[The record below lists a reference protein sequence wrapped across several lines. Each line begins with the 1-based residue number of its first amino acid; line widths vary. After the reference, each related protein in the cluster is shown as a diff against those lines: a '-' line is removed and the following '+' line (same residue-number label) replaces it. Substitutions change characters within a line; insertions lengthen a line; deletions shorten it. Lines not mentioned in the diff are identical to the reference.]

1 MLDVVSSESLR
12 DFVGQTRSCPLQ
24 LQISAERLE
33 AFIKVSEDDKAI
45 HRLGENHKAIVPAN
59 LLLSIIPSMLQSG
72 LEVQY
77 FDHCYTV
84 AYRDVRFIQTV
95 NNGQDLRLSYTISS
109 VRRRA
114 DNYFVELQLEMTDAK
129 TGEPLMT
136 LVQTDRYHEP
146 CTPSR

>member
-1 MLDVVSSESLR
+1 MLDVISAESLR
-12 DFVGQTRSCPLQ
+12 GSVGQTRLCPLK
-24 LQISAERLE
+24 LRISPEKLE
-33 AFIKVSEDDKAI
+33 AFLKISEDELLI
-45 HRLGENHKAIVPAN
+45 HRPGVDGKAVLPAN
-59 LLLSIIPSMLQSG
+59 LLLSVIPSMLQSG

-77 FDHCYTV
+77 FDHGYTA

-95 NNGQDLRLSYTISS
+95 NSGQELRLSYTISS

-114 DNYFVELQLEMTDAK
+114 DNYFVELQLEMTDAQ

-146 CTPSR
+146 SS

>member
-1 MLDVVSSESLR
+1 MLDVVSAESLR
-12 DFVGQTRSCPLQ
+12 DWVGETRSCPLQ
-24 LQISAERLE
+24 LRISPERLE
-33 AFIKVSEDDKAI
+33 AFLEISNDDQAI
-45 HRLGENHKAIVPAN
+45 HRPGVDGKAIIPAN
-59 LLLSIIPSMLQSG
+59 LLLSVIPSMLQSG
-72 LEVQY
+72 FEIQH
-77 FDHCYTV
+77 FDHCYTA

-95 NNGQDLRLSYTISS
+95 NNGQELRLSYTISS

-146 CTPSR
+146 SV